1 MRLVALTI
9 PLLTL
14 LGCKAAAPVDAG
26 PAAAEA
32 RAQAAL
38 APFKAS
44 LKEALV
50 GALKEGPEKAVEV
63 CASTA
68 PALAKTAS
76 KDGVTVG
83 RTSRKLRNPDN
94 APKAW
99 LGPVLA
105 ELEQAPKGSDA
116 KKTVALG
123 GGRYGYAE
131 AIWIQAPCLTC
142 HGASVSPSVKAALAR
157 YPTDAATGYALGELR
172 GVFYAE
178 IDPR

>member
-1 MRLVALTI
+1 MRLAVATVSLSV
-9 PLLTL
+9 L

-26 PAAAEA
+26 PAAAEERA
-32 RAQAAL
+32 RAVL

-44 LKEALV
+44 LKEALL
-50 GALKEGPEKAVEV
+50 GALKDGPEKAVEV
-63 CASTA
+63 CASAA
-68 PALAKTAS
+68 PSLARSAA

-83 RTSRKLRNPDN
+83 RTSSKLRNPDN

-105 ELEQAPKGSDA
+105 EFEKAPSGSET
-116 KKTVALG
+116 KKTVPLG

-131 AIWIQAPCLTC
+131 AIWIQAPCLAC
-142 HGASVSPSVKAALAR
+142 HGAAVAPSVKAALSR
-157 YPTDAATGYALGELR
+157 YPKDAATGYALGELR

-178 IDPR
+178 IEPR